1 MLGLIAALVALSGVA
16 WALTA
21 EAMAGMDAGPGS
33 ALGSLSFYV
42 GVWVLMMAAMMIP
55 SIVPTVGV
63 HALIRPGR
71 RERGI
76 GETSAAMV
84 VFLVGYLLPWTTFG
98 LFADAIFNSA
108 RALDIHAFSWGEA
121 GPYLA
126 GGVIFVAALYQLTPL
141 KDACL
146 NRCRGLLDLHAERRR
161 DGLGGVLRIGLEH
174 GAWCVGCCWALMA
187 ALFALGVMSV
197 AWMVLIAVLIAGEKL
212 LPWKAAASRGIA
224 VLLIALGLSVALAP
238 ERVPGLTI
246 PTQMAKRDDDGGEPV
261 NASRLRPQAPYSSW
275 RRIHN
280 GL

>member
-1 MLGLIAALVALSGVA
+1 MLGPIAALVALSGAA
-16 WALTA
+16 WVLTA

-55 SIVPTVGV
+55 SIVPTVGA
-63 HALIRPGR
+63 HPLIRPGR
-71 RERGI
+71 HERGV
-76 GETSAAMV
+76 GEASAATG
-84 VFLVGYLLPWTTFG
+84 VFLIGYLFAWTAFG
-98 LFADAIFNSA
+98 LLAYAIFNFA
-108 RALDIHAFSWGEA
+108 RALDVHTFSWDEA

-146 NRCRGLLDLHAERRR
+146 NRCRDPLDLLVVRRR
-161 DGLGGVLRIGLEH
+161 DGLRGALRIGLEH

-197 AWMVLIAVLIAGEKL
+197 GWMVLIAVLIAGEKL
-212 LPWKAAASRGIA
+212 LPWKAVTSRGIA
-224 VLLIALGLSVALAP
+224 VILIALGLSVALVP

-246 PTQMAKRDDDGGEPV
+246 PMQMDQSGMTME
-261 NASRLRPQAPYSSW
+261 ASP
-275 RRIHN
+275 
-280 GL
+280 